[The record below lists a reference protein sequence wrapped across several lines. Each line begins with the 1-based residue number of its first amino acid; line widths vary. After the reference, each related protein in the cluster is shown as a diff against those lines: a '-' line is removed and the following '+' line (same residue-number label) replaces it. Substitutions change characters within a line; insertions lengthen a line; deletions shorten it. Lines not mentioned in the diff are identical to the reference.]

1 MTFLRTILRAARERL
16 DSPAGRILLV
26 LSCVLVFS
34 FAFHAKVAIYH
45 NPGHPDGSTASKMW
59 PAGGKLESG
68 VLGPELMV
76 VGLLAVLLLVLCAPA
91 QQRLAAMRR
100 SPILL
105 PRDGFRSERF
115 QRPPPQY

>member
-1 MTFLRTILRAARERL
+1 MKAARERL

-34 FAFHAKVAIYH
+34 FAFHAKVAIYYH
-45 NPGHPDGSTASKMW
+45 PGQIDGSTASKMW
-59 PAGGKLESG
+59 PAGGKLECG
-68 VLGPELMV
+68 LLGPELMTFCLFAC
-76 VGLLAVLLLVLCAPA
+76 LLFVLYPPA

-105 PRDGFRSERF
+105 PRDEFRLKRF